1 MGGAGNALLQYIY
14 LNLYIGSHL
23 SKKRHKEGLDGV
35 NWELTEMAKILTD
48 NWQIAENL
56 TDYWHLPWILLATD
70 KGPDCPLFST
80 KPIFKELNSI
90 VPLFLSDKVIK
101 CAFLGVILAAR
112 RLRFLFR

>member
-1 MGGAGNALLQYIY
+1 MGGEGNALLQSIY
-14 LNLYIGSHL
+14 LNFYIGSHF
-23 SKKRHKEGLDGV
+23 SKKRRKEGLDGV
-35 NWELTEMAKILTD
+35 NWELTEMAKILTPAD

-80 KPIFKELNSI
+80 KPIFKALNSI

-112 RLRFLFR
+112 R